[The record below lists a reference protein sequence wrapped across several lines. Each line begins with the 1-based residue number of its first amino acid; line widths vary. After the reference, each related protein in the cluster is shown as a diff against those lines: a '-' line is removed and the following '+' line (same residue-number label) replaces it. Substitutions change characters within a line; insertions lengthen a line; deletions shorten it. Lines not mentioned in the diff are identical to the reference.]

1 MAKPRALRVVSRTL
15 HGAYCATKFYAISTL
30 LIACHVPYPLSVCGA
45 ARRFVVLALC
55 GVGVVWCYACVCL
68 LCVITC
74 LNVFAYIYGCMS
86 QARSQRHFG
95 RGVQEGHDSR
105 MLSGWA

>member
-1 MAKPRALRVVSRTL
+1 M
-15 HGAYCATKFYAISTL
+15 
-30 LIACHVPYPLSVCGA
+30 
-45 ARRFVVLALC
+45 LALC
-55 GVGVVWCYACVCL
+55 GVGVVWCYACVCF

-95 RGVQEGHDSR
+95 RGAQEGHDSP
-105 MLSGWA
+105 MLSGWAWWMDLVPQMCTKLQEE